1 MVAVREVE
9 SLVSRLTLAAVG
21 DVMLGDHPVCFGHG
35 VRSAIRKNG
44 PHLFDQVAQYIGE
57 QDVFLA
63 NLECVLSEINHDEGR
78 LKSSEFRGD
87 QRSAEL
93 LSLCGSNVVSVANNH
108 MLQHG
113 PEAFLDTVSVLRQH
127 GVQPVGI
134 YLDGISNVVRIDRG
148 DGGIAIVA
156 CSFRPEHFCRNNV
169 HYAHCEPDVL
179 LGQLR
184 HLRQSLPEH
193 AIVVSLHWG
202 EEYLTVPSRSQ
213 VELAHQIIDAG
224 ATLLVG
230 HHPHVLQG
238 VEPYHDGL
246 IAYSLGNFVFDSWQR
261 LTRESMVLACTF
273 VGARLVDHSITPVL
287 VDRKFSPQLPDGP
300 DAESIREK
308 INSYSGAIVA
318 GSGLLALEEPD
329 YAAVAEQAYRRYR
342 MECYGYFLRNLWRYE
357 PRIVFYSLARALL
370 RKLGMA

>member
-1 MVAVREVE
+1 MAVRRVE
-9 SLVSRLTLAAVG
+9 SPVSRVSLAAVG

-44 PHLFDQVAQYIGE
+44 PHLFDQVAKCIGE

-63 NLECVLSEINHDEGR
+63 NLECVLSDVNHDESR
-78 LKSSEFRGD
+78 LRSSEFRGD
-87 QRSAEL
+87 QGSAGL
-93 LSLCGSNVVSVANNH
+93 LSLCASNVVSVANNH

-113 PEAFLDTVSVLRQH
+113 PEAFLDTISVLRQH

-134 YLDGISNVVRIDRG
+134 YLDGMSNLVRIDKG
-148 DGGIAIVA
+148 NGGIAIVA
-156 CSFRPEHFCRNNV
+156 YSFRPEHFCRNNV

-184 HLRQSLPEH
+184 QLRSNLPDH

-213 VELAHQIIDAG
+213 VDLAHQIIDAG

-230 HHPHVLQG
+230 HHPHVMQG
-238 VEPYHDGL
+238 IEPYRDGL

-261 LTRESMVLACTF
+261 LTRESMILSCTF
-273 VGARLVDHSITPVL
+273 DGAKLVSHSILPVL
-287 VDRKFSPQLPDGP
+287 VDRTFSPRVLDTA
-300 DAESIREK
+300 DAKSMHEK
-308 INSYSGAIVA
+308 IDCYSGAIKA
-318 GSGLLALEEPD
+318 RSGLLALDEQD
-329 YAAVAEQAYRRYR
+329 YSAVAERAYRRYR
-342 MECYGYFLRNLWRYE
+342 MECYGYFVRNLWRYE

-370 RKLGMA
+370 RKVGMA